1 MSLINEMLKDLEKR
15 RSRDLETSKSLSQN
29 ITWET
34 RPNQKRFNW
43 LVILTALTLVTML
56 GVISYLLW
64 ERTMQNTQLAEAEIK
79 KTAAV
84 KKVRKPVVKQVKRKV
99 KKQIIEKAVVEN
111 NYDDAIDIEKESED
125 VVSST
130 PLKLKKKHRPLK

>member
-130 PLKLKKKHRPLK
+130 PLKLKNI